1 MDMTERAM
9 RKERTGRVVSRSG
22 EKSAV
27 IELERLVKH
36 PTYGKYIRRRKKLHV
51 HDEKNECQVGDVI
64 RVMETRP
71 VSKLKRWRLVEVLE
85 KAK

>member
-1 MDMTERAM
+1 MAERAK
-9 RKERTGRVVSRSG
+9 RKVRTGRVVSRSG

-71 VSKLKRWRLVEVLE
+71 ISKMKRWRLVEVME

>member
-1 MDMTERAM
+1 MAERAI
-9 RKERTGRVVSRSG
+9 RKVRMGRVVSRSG
-22 EKSAV
+22 DKSAV
-27 IELERLVKH
+27 IELERLVQHK
-36 PTYGKYIRRRKKLHV
+36 TYGKYIRRRKKLHV

-71 VSKLKRWRLVEVLE
+71 VSKMKRWRLVEVVE

>member
-1 MDMTERAM
+1 
-9 RKERTGRVVSRSG
+9 VVSRSG

-51 HDEKNECQVGDVI
+51 HDEKNECQVGDLI

-71 VSKLKRWRLVEVLE
+71 VSKLKRWRLVEVVE

>member
-1 MDMTERAM
+1 
-9 RKERTGRVVSRSG
+9 VISHSG
-22 EKSAV
+22 DKSAV
-27 IELERLVKH
+27 VELERLVKH
-36 PTYGKYIRRRKKLHV
+36 VTYGKYIRRRKKLHV

-71 VSKLKRWRLVEVLE
+71 ISKMKRWRLMEVLE

>member
-1 MDMTERAM
+1 MAERAM
-9 RKERTGRVVSRSG
+9 RKVRTGRVVSRSG

-27 IELERLVKH
+27 IELERLMKH
-36 PTYGKYIRRRKKLHV
+36 PMYGKYIRRRKKLHV
-51 HDEKNECQVGDVI
+51 HDEKNECQVGDLI

>member
-1 MDMTERAM
+1 M
-9 RKERTGRVVSRSG
+9 VSRSG
-22 EKSAV
+22 DKSAV
-27 IELERLVKH
+27 IELERLVKD

-71 VSKLKRWRLVEVLE
+71 VSKMKRWRLVEVLE

>member
-1 MDMTERAM
+1 MAERTK
-9 RKERTGRVVSRSG
+9 RKLRTGRVVSRSG

-51 HDEKNECQVGDVI
+51 HDEKSECQVGDVI

-71 VSKLKRWRLVEVLE
+71 ISKLKRWRLVEVLE

>member
-1 MDMTERAM
+1 MAERAM
-9 RKERTGRVVSRSG
+9 RKVRTGRVVSRSG

-71 VSKLKRWRLVEVLE
+71 VSKLKRWRLVEVME

>member
-1 MDMTERAM
+1 MAERAM
-9 RKERTGRVVSRSG
+9 RKERMGRVVSRSG

-51 HDEKNECQVGDVI
+51 HDEKNECQVGDLI

-85 KAK
+85 RAK